1 MKIEEAIGANMA
13 RLREEAGL
21 SQKQLGEA
29 LGAYLGKTWTR
40 QAVSAAEKGRRAFTA
55 AELVSLAL
63 VLRTSMDFLLLLP
76 VRSESLGDLLPGKAE
91 IARDDLES
99 AIVGGTE
106 GAPSARALFRAHG
119 ALVAAMRDQLDAQK
133 ALSDSLVRQA
143 LLLDHAAV
151 ALGITNE
158 LLGPELLQNA
168 GNDDENEGDQ
178 A

>member
-63 VLRTSMDFLLLLP
+63 VLRTSMDFLLFLP

-91 IARDDLES
+91 IARGDLED
-99 AIVGGTE
+99 AIAGSTE
-106 GAPSARALFRAHG
+106 DAPSARALFRAHG
-119 ALVAAMRDQLDAQK
+119 ALLAVMRAELDAHK
-133 ALSDSLVRQA
+133 VMSASLVRQA
-143 LLLDHAAV
+143 LLLDQAAV
-151 ALGITNE
+151 ALGLTNE
-158 LLGPELLQNA
+158 LLAPELLENA
-168 GNDDENEGDQ
+168 DDAGEGGQ
-178 A
+178 S